1 MHGFTG
7 VLACCFDLLCPG
19 QHSMPS
25 VKQTEHKH
33 DQQVRSSLSGAGP
46 CLLQVCKCFV
56 TLFWITR
63 PILTIFSIQNSSVF
77 TRSASGQK
85 QTMKKRV
92 ETTEDLR
99 TNLAKRAQN
108 MLRHH
113 CHGFVHV
120 LIQSSLI
127 KSDTNGGYHE
137 FLGMSCGRFRSNR
150 LWPKD
155 CKRVFY
161 DYFGHVLFLSVFP
174 RRQSIMYNQPP
185 PSCEIETMF
194 TGLASRIITISYNWS
209 LLKRLFDVKMASNC
223 QIVPLA
229 PEKIVIVIVTFPRLN
244 PLPTYSTSI

>member
-1 MHGFTG
+1 MHAFTDG
-7 VLACCFDLLCPG
+7 IACCFDLLCPG
-19 QHSMPS
+19 QKFQWFEFSS
-25 VKQTEHKH
+25 EHKH

-85 QTMKKRV
+85 QTTKKRV
-92 ETTEDLR
+92 EMTEDLR
-99 TNLAKRAQN
+99 TNLAKRAPN
-108 MLRHH
+108 MLMHH

-137 FLGMSCGRFRSNR
+137 FLGMGCGRFRSNR

-174 RRQSIMYNQPP
+174 RRQSIMDNQPP

-194 TGLASRIITISYNWS
+194 TGLASRIITISYN
-209 LLKRLFDVKMASNC
+209 
-223 QIVPLA
+223 
-229 PEKIVIVIVTFPRLN
+229 
-244 PLPTYSTSI
+244 

>member
-1 MHGFTG
+1 M
-7 VLACCFDLLCPG
+7 
-19 QHSMPS
+19 
-25 VKQTEHKH
+25 
-33 DQQVRSSLSGAGP
+33 
-46 CLLQVCKCFV
+46 
-56 TLFWITR
+56 
-63 PILTIFSIQNSSVF
+63 TIFSIQNSSVF
-77 TRSASGQK
+77 TRSANGQK

-92 ETTEDLR
+92 EMTEDLR

-137 FLGMSCGRFRSNR
+137 FLGWAVVGSGQTGFGQR
-150 LWPKD
+150 LAKE
-155 CKRVFY
+155 CFY

-194 TGLASRIITISYNWS
+194 TGLASRIITISYN
-209 LLKRLFDVKMASNC
+209 
-223 QIVPLA
+223 
-229 PEKIVIVIVTFPRLN
+229 
-244 PLPTYSTSI
+244 